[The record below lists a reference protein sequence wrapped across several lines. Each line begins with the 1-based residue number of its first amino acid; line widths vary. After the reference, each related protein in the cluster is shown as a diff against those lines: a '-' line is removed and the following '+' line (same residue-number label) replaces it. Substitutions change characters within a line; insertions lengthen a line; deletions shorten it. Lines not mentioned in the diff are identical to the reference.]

1 MVFFCVYCNE
11 EVGENEEVLDCDTCK
26 AWQHRACK
34 SGIGK
39 RQYREI
45 ARKGLEI
52 EWECYKCKNG
62 SLWLFRNE
70 EPMLEYFH
78 INTQIEEPVP
88 IIEESLEDNPLPIN
102 IQLVEQIEAHEE
114 YETWANRVVDT
125 QWQCSVCGKKLT
137 CGATIQQTGN
147 VFKREA
153 NPHSHPG
160 RTGIEKTSRIVAE
173 MKEEASQDIF
183 KSAATI
189 VEGLYTTNA
198 DSIVPFIVNI
208 SKVEP
213 SQALRQGL

>member
-11 EVGENEEVLDCDTCK
+11 AVGENEEVLDCDTCK

-125 QWQCSVCGKKLT
+125 RVT
-137 CGATIQQTGN
+137 EGASN
-147 VFKREA
+147 R
-153 NPHSHPG
+153 G
-160 RTGIEKTSRIVAE
+160 RPRPINIHG
-173 MKEEASQDIF
+173 
-183 KSAATI
+183 
-189 VEGLYTTNA
+189 YTYNLQHT
-198 DSIVPFIVNI
+198 
-208 SKVEP
+208 
-213 SQALRQGL
+213 